1 MKDIFIKVLCYFK
14 IDKSKEVDNKC
25 GNYEVYEDS
34 VLDYKNVIFN
44 KSVVIEDRDFKIFE
58 MIICIMKVDKEV
70 KVKLLE
76 DQLEKFDE
84 RFEMKED
91 GKEDCFEYS
100 ENENKIEEYFRN
112 LQFRLKEDEKL
123 GKSYEDFKSKCD
135 GYKEVKMRDK

>member
-25 GNYEVYEDS
+25 WNYEVYEDS
-34 VLDYKNVIFN
+34 VLDYKNVIIN
-44 KSVVIEDRDFKIFE
+44 ESVVIEDRDFKIFE

-91 GKEDCFEYS
+91 GKEDFFEYS

-112 LQFRLKEDEKL
+112 FEFRLKEDEK
-123 GKSYEDFKSKCD
+123 
-135 GYKEVKMRDK
+135 

>member
-34 VLDYKNVIFN
+34 VLDYKNVIIN
-44 KSVVIEDRDFKIFE
+44 ESVVIEDRDVKIFE
-58 MIICIMKVDKEV
+58 MIICIMKVVKEV

-84 RFEMKED
+84 RFELKED

-112 LQFRLKEDEKL
+112 FEFRLKEDEKL
-123 GKSYEDFKSKCD
+123 GKSYEDFKSKYD
-135 GYKEVKMRDK
+135 GYKEVNMRDK